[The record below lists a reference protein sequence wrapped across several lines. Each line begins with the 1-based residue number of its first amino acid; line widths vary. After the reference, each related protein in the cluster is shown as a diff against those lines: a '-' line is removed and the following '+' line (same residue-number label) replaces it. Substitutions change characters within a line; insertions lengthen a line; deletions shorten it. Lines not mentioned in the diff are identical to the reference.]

1 MIFTLTDRSY
11 NPLATYETS
20 DYSINHYIKSI
31 IKSLD
36 LNISTV
42 AEETGLWESGY
53 YIICED
59 PNGHKY
65 WFTIFDVEDDLNS
78 DEKRIK
84 AYSGTID
91 IVGEDA
97 NPITSPSEPKSF
109 EWYFDRLFYDTGI
122 TLGTNEISDLKR
134 TLEFTSVVSNTEML
148 QFVLN
153 GFDNAE
159 ADLAVEFKGSVP
171 TNIVLHVFKR
181 IGKEEP
187 QVVFSDEDETL
198 ISLSR
203 TNSISELATALYPEG
218 VTEGDSEKPLTLVG
232 RYFEEKDESGNI
244 SYYSPENSPR
254 IYSVKGRENFFVEL
268 PGKEYGEHE
277 GYINRRY
284 SSQADTRTELWREGL
299 IQIKKIDHPQIEY
312 KIKGFQPCHIGDQVQ
327 VVTNKLKPPVTIEAR
342 ILEHKANY
350 DLPELNEYVFGNFI
364 EIESQMDAFTKIVI
378 ELKKNLNSIASQV
391 IEYSL
396 STQGVDPPTLG
407 WQLVQPS
414 LEKGK
419 WLWTR
424 MTTLLTNGEKT
435 IAYSV
440 AYSGTDGAKG
450 EPGTDGRTP
459 IKGTDYFDGKDGQDG
474 KSSYLHVRYS
484 QNPNGNPMT
493 TDPTNAKYIGI
504 ATTQTST
511 APTGYA
517 SYKWTLF
524 SRDGNPG
531 EPGADGRTSYLHI
544 KYSNDGGKTFTGNS
558 GEDVGAWIGTYVD
571 FTQADS
577 TDVSSYTWYKVKGE
591 KGDPGERGLQ
601 GLQGPDGKQGIQGP
615 KGLDGLHS
623 YTHIAYADNVTG
635 TLNFSHENPDR
646 LYIGM
651 YVDNSPNSSS
661 TPSYYNW
668 TKVKGADGSQG
679 IPGAKGADG
688 KTSYLHIA
696 YANSANGVTGFST
709 TVSAGKAYIG
719 QYTDFT
725 SADSNDPNKYS
736 WTLIKGEKGDKG
748 DSGPPGLDGL
758 QGPKGDQGIKG
769 DKGAD
774 GKDSYT
780 HVAYATGASGQNF
793 STKHFASATYMGIY
807 VDSNPTSSQSHLDYN
822 WSLIKGA
829 DGSQGIPG
837 KPGTNGQTSYLH
849 IAYANS
855 ADGALGFSTTDS
867 KNKAYIGTYTDFIS
881 ADSAAYNRYKWTLI
895 KGDKG
900 DKGDT
905 GPQGPPGSTGST
917 GQPGRNAITGYLTN
931 ESLAIPTTP
940 TGSPISYVWANGDF
954 VVMDG
959 NMKAS
964 SGITYKVVTQNGC
977 AVTINTS
984 GYYNVT
990 NLAADFA
997 SATLRATYQG
1007 VEVDKILIVVKNKQ
1021 GQTGSTGPQGQSGSN
1036 GTDGRGIVST
1046 IVQYAV
1052 SSSGTTTPSSWQTS
1066 LPTVSE
1072 GQYLWT
1078 RTTINYTSG
1087 SPSLSYSIGKMGE
1100 KGASGS
1106 NGANG
1111 KDGKGVSATTVEYA
1125 NSSSG
1130 TTVPWNWLSYIPS
1143 VSPNQ
1148 YLWTRTRITYTD
1160 GTYTDSYSVGMM
1172 GAQGPQGP
1180 QGAQGPTGKPG
1191 LNGANGADGPPTGI
1205 YESPLEPT
1213 SSMRYVGMLWRNTG
1227 TSGGRING
1235 ATYRWTGSRWDIYL
1249 FSVAN
1254 LNVENLA
1261 AINANLG
1268 TVIAGRILSEGDSGR
1283 LDINANTGVI
1293 NTTYVGASITSSLG
1307 MYGGNIVSTV
1317 KRNVPGLD
1325 YTIGRFSGAEIRME
1339 AYNSVDKLLYQT
1351 GLSPNG
1357 FIHTNGSNSR
1367 VIGFTEE
1374 GMELKALSSNGG
1386 NARNSGLELIGN
1398 ISYIDFHR
1406 SMSGSG
1412 DFGARIVHGHPTYG
1426 PGRLVLLAPDDDV
1439 QVQTLGHLHV
1449 KNVAGNGYRSVKATS
1464 FDSQSAYSAKTDF
1477 QAIDQQLLL
1486 EAALTTDILSF
1497 RYIGAE
1503 DESRTIGFVIND
1515 NGESPYHTSPLLV
1528 AEDGHSFSLTTAMGV
1543 LFGAVKEQHKQ
1554 IKELKACLNNK

>member
-11 NPLATYETS
+11 NPLATHETS

-42 AEETGLWESGY
+42 AEETGLWESGC
-53 YIICED
+53 YIMCED

-91 IVGEDA
+91 IIGEDA
-97 NPITSPSEPKSF
+97 NPIALPSEPKPF
-109 EWYFDRLFYDTGI
+109 EWYFNRIFYDTGI
-122 TLGTNEISDLKR
+122 TLGTNEISDLTR
-134 TLEFTSVVSNTEML
+134 TLEFTSVVSNAEML

-159 ADLAVEFKGSVP
+159 ADLAVAFKGSVP
-171 TNIVLHVFKR
+171 TSVVLHVFKR
-181 IGKEEP
+181 IGNEEP

-198 ISLSR
+198 ISLNR

-218 VTEGDSEKPLTLVG
+218 ITKEDSEKPLTLVG
-232 RYFEEKDESGNI
+232 RYFEEKDETGKVI
-244 SYYSPENSPR
+244 YYSPEDSPR
-254 IYSVKGRENFFVEL
+254 IYSVQGRENFFVEL
-268 PGKEYGEHE
+268 PGKESGEHE

-284 SSQADTRTELWREGL
+284 SSKADSRNKLWREGL
-299 IQIKKIDHPQIEY
+299 IQIKKIDHPQVEY
-312 KIKGFQPCHIGDQVQ
+312 KIKGYQECQVGDQVQ
-327 VVTNKLKPPVTIEAR
+327 VVTYKVKPPVTIEAR

-350 DLPELNEYVFGNFI
+350 DLPELNEYVFGNFV
-364 EIESQMDAFTKIVI
+364 EVESQMDDFSKLIAEI
-378 ELKKNLNSIASQV
+378 KKNFTSIASQE

-396 STQGVDPPTLG
+396 SDQGESPPILG
-407 WQLVQPS
+407 WQLTQPA

-435 IAYSV
+435 LAYSV
-440 AYSGTDGAKG
+440 AYSGTDG
-450 EPGTDGRTP
+450 P
-459 IKGTDYFDGKDGQDG
+459 
-474 KSSYLHVRYS
+474 
-484 QNPNGNPMT
+484 
-493 TDPTNAKYIGI
+493 
-504 ATTQTST
+504 
-511 APTGYA
+511 
-517 SYKWTLF
+517 
-524 SRDGNPG
+524 
-531 EPGADGRTSYLHI
+531 
-544 KYSNDGGKTFTGNS
+544 
-558 GEDVGAWIGTYVD
+558 
-571 FTQADS
+571 
-577 TDVSSYTWYKVKGE
+577 
-591 KGDPGERGLQ
+591 
-601 GLQGPDGKQGIQGP
+601 
-615 KGLDGLHS
+615 
-623 YTHIAYADNVTG
+623 
-635 TLNFSHENPDR
+635 
-646 LYIGM
+646 
-651 YVDNSPNSSS
+651 
-661 TPSYYNW
+661 
-668 TKVKGADGSQG
+668 
-679 IPGAKGADG
+679 
-688 KTSYLHIA
+688 
-696 YANSANGVTGFST
+696 
-709 TVSAGKAYIG
+709 
-719 QYTDFT
+719 
-725 SADSNDPNKYS
+725 
-736 WTLIKGEKGDKG
+736 KGDKG
-748 DSGPPGLDGL
+748 ETGKEGVKGPPGPNGE
-758 QGPKGDQGIKG
+758 
-769 DKGAD
+769 
-774 GKDSYT
+774 
-780 HVAYATGASGQNF
+780 
-793 STKHFASATYMGIY
+793 STYIHTA
-807 VDSNPTSSQSHLDYN
+807 
-822 WSLIKGA
+822 W
-829 DGSQGIPG
+829 
-837 KPGTNGQTSYLH
+837 
-849 IAYANS
+849 ANS
-855 ADGALGFSTTDS
+855 ADGSKDFSTTIFE
-867 KNKAYIGTYTDFIS
+867 NKLYLGTTTTSVSTNPTDFE
-881 ADSAAYNRYKWTLI
+881 AYKWVRV

-900 DKGDT
+900 ES
-905 GPQGPPGSTGST
+905 GPQGPSGSTGQT

-940 TGSPISYVWANGDF
+940 AGVPTSYEWAKGDF

-964 SGITYKVVTQNGC
+964 SGIAYKVVTKNGC
-977 AVTINTS
+977 AVTINAS

-990 NLAADFA
+990 NLVADFA

-1007 VEVDKILIVVKNKQ
+1007 VEVDKMLIIVKNKQ
-1021 GQTGSTGPQGQSGSN
+1021 GQMGNMGPEGQAGS
-1036 GTDGRGIVST
+1036 DGRGIVST

-1111 KDGKGVSATTVEYA
+1111 KDGKGVSDTTVEYA

-1148 YLWTRTRITYTD
+1148 YLWTRTRLTYTD
-1160 GTYTDSYSVGMM
+1160 GTYIDSYSVGMI

-1180 QGAQGPTGKPG
+1180 QGSQGPQGKPG

-1205 YESPLEPT
+1205 YESSSEPS

-1227 TSGGRING
+1227 TSGGLITG
-1235 ATYRWTGSRWDIYL
+1235 ATYRWTGSRWEIYL

-1261 AINANLG
+1261 AITANLG
-1268 TVIAGRILSEGDSGR
+1268 TVTAGIIKSIGGGSGS
-1283 LDINANTGVI
+1283 LTIDANTGVI
-1293 NTTYVGASITSSLG
+1293 STTYNSGLLKSSLM
-1307 MYGGNIVSTV
+1307 MYGGSIISTQ
-1317 KRNVPGLD
+1317 KRAVEGLD
-1325 YTIGRFSGAEIRME
+1325 YSIGRFSGADIRME
-1339 AYNSVDKLLYQT
+1339 AYNSKDQLLYQT
-1351 GLSPNG
+1351 KLDPSG
-1357 FIHTNGSNSR
+1357 FMHNNGSVSR
-1367 VIGFTEE
+1367 VIDFTEE
-1374 GMELKALSSNGG
+1374 GMALRSYVANTG
-1386 NARNSGLELIGN
+1386 NSRNSGLELVGD
-1398 ISYIDFHR
+1398 ISYIDFHN
-1406 SMSGSG
+1406 SLNSKE
-1412 DFGARIVHGHPTYG
+1412 DFGARIVYGHPTYG
-1426 PGRLVLLAPDDDV
+1426 SNRLVLLAPSDDV
-1439 QVQTLGHLHV
+1439 QIQTLGHLHV
-1449 KNVAGNGYRSVKATS
+1449 KNVRGNGYRSVKATS

-1477 QAIDQQLLL
+1477 QAINQQLLL

-1554 IKELKACLNNK
+1554 IEELKVCLSNK